1 MFLPIVATLLSAF
14 LYGQTVNLGGK
25 SPNLD
30 DSLSS
35 VPIWSD
41 NIRTSQSISKH
52 CDNRVRSI
60 ATNFSTDLKG
70 EPDNRENTW
79 GDAGA
84 YTHKLTFR
92 PPAGCRVRII
102 KVYGDFLIWPIGK
115 VEPGKFAG
123 ALLGL
128 QNTGYEGSAYADLA
142 ADNTF
147 LYIQTATSGGAARA
161 AFDYDT
167 TSGGLLGR
175 DHVMLVKMA
184 VWLND
189 TGLKIHMEPSFVAV
203 FQYEDDK

>member
-14 LYGQTVNLGGK
+14 LYGQPTEFINTPYTPK
-25 SPNLD
+25 A
-30 DSLSS
+30 
-35 VPIWSD
+35 IY
-41 NIRTSQSISKH
+41 KH

-128 QNTGYEGSAYADLA
+128 QNTGYEGSANADLA

-147 LYIQTATSGGAARA
+147 LYIQTATSGSPARA
-161 AFDYDT
+161 SFDYDT
-167 TSGGLLGR
+167 TYGGLLGK